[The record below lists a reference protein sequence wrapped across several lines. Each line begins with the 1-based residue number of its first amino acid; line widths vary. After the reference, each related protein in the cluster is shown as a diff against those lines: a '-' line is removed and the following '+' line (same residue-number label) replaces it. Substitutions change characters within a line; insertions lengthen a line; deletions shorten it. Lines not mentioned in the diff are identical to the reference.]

1 MRYQPGHRQQSRQR
15 ILEAVGRGFRT
26 AGYNGVGVDG
36 LAKAAG
42 LTSGAFYG
50 HFRSK
55 AEAFR
60 AAVVAGLRQLLAGV
74 ESCRRQHGSGWVAA
88 FADFY
93 LSQKVTCAP
102 GESCALPSLSPEVAR
117 ADEAARLVYQEEL
130 LKLVDAIATG
140 LPATGGKKQRR
151 RAAWALLAQLAGGV
165 MMARAVADPT
175 LATEI
180 ATAVRKH
187 IDAQP
192 NV

>member
-42 LTSGAFYG
+42 MTSGAFYG

-60 AAVVAGLRQLLAGV
+60 AAVVTGLRQLLAGV
-74 ESCRRQHGSGWVAA
+74 ESCRRQHGSSWVAA

-117 ADEAARLVYQEEL
+117 ADEAARLAYQEEL
-130 LKLVDAIATG
+130 VKLVDAIATG
-140 LPATGGKKQRR
+140 LPTTGGKKQRR
-151 RAAWALLAQLAGGV
+151 RTAWVLLAQLAGGV
-165 MMARAVADPT
+165 MMARAVADAT
-175 LATEI
+175 LAAEI

-187 IDAQP
+187 IDA
-192 NV
+192 